1 MNLKIFFVVR
11 ERDDIMQYE
20 AGPFTTRLAASY
32 YIREQIPATDA
43 AKCKV
48 VIQNIDVEYA

>member
-11 ERDDIMQYE
+11 ERNDIMQYE

-32 YIREQIPATDA
+32 YIREQVPATDA
-43 AKCKV
+43 AQCKV
-48 VIQNIDVEYA
+48 VIQNLDVEYA